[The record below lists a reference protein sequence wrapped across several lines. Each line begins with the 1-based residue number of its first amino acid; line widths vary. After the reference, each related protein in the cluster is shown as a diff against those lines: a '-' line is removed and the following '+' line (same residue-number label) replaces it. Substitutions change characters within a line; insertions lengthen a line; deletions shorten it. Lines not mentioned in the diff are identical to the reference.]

1 MAYKPTLMTKA
12 ELKEKGGSLKA
23 TKIKSAIK
31 RINTRISAIAKTFG
45 TDSSLYMEI
54 VERLTTIDKNGE
66 FTHESK
72 SGVIQLNVSNKL
84 ITSEIGTH
92 VYNSAKYTRTLSQI
106 KESYAPQQ
114 EGSAKDLKNV
124 ILERKTYE
132 NEIASEIANM
142 MSTYDETHTDA
153 ETDALK
159 EELYGEKIT
168 IVTPNGTTVTR
179 YEKKPTY
186 EDIEEYLEKFER
198 GNL

>member
-45 TDSSLYMEI
+45 KDSSLYMEI
-54 VERLTTIDKNGE
+54 VERLIRLDRDKQY
-66 FTHESK
+66 THESK
-72 SGVIQLNVSNKL
+72 SGIIQLNVSNKL

-106 KESYAPQQ
+106 KESYAPTQ
-114 EGSAKDLKNV
+114 EGSAKELKNV
-124 ILERKTYE
+124 ILERKSYE
-132 NEIASEIANM
+132 NKIASEIANM
-142 MSTYDETHTDA
+142 MSRYDETHTDA

-159 EELYGEKIT
+159 EELYGEKVT
-168 IVTPNGTTVTR
+168 IITPNGTTITR

>member
-1 MAYKPTLMTKA
+1 MAYKPRLMTKA
-12 ELKEKGGSLKA
+12 ELKQKGGSLKA
-23 TKIKSAIK
+23 TKLKSAIK

-45 TDSSLYMEI
+45 KNSSLYMEI
-54 VERLTTIDKNGE
+54 VERLTTIDKTKE
-66 FTHESK
+66 FTHVSK
-72 SGVIQLNVSNKL
+72 SGIIQLNATNKL

-92 VYNSAKYTRTLSQI
+92 IYNSAKYTRTLSQI
-106 KESYAPQQ
+106 KESYAPNQ
-114 EGSAKDLKNV
+114 EGSTEELKNI
-124 ILERKTYE
+124 ILERKSYE

-142 MSTYDETHTDA
+142 MSRYEETHTDA

-168 IVTPNGTTVTR
+168 TVTPNGTIVTR

-186 EDIEEYLEKFER
+186 EDIEEYLDKFER